1 MNSNIYIETIRKTV
15 EHSKYKDG
23 FHFVGNS
30 AYLAFQNGNRAKLSC
45 MNTEIV
51 VSVFNKFEG
60 IVDKNHFPF
69 ANYFSDKQCSPGAP
83 KWSQYIDN
91 GKWYFSYM
99 NHVLPSESDY
109 MSMANGIDEYIT
121 LFE

>member
-23 FHFVGNS
+23 FHFVGDS

-99 NHVLPSESDY
+99 NHVLPNESDY
-109 MSMANGIDEYIT
+109 MSMANGIDEYIS